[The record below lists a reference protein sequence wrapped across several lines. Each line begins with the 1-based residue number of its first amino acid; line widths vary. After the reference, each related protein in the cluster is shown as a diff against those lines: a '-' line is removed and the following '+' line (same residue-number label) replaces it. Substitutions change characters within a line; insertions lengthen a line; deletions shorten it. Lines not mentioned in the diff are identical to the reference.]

1 MARMHRS
8 RSRGE
13 NTTRPN
19 SGESEVVSQA
29 EALFEQT
36 LVPVR
41 GQLAGAVAALESN
54 LNNSELNYG
63 ELFLRDNVPVMV
75 YLLLRGRFQT
85 VRHFLDLCLE
95 LQSRSYRTRGVFP
108 TSFVEE
114 DGQILADYGQR
125 SIGRIT
131 SVDASLWWPVLCWM
145 YVRASGDR
153 NYGASPKVQRAVQLL
168 LDLVLQPSFYEPPVL
183 FVPRLRLHD

>member
-19 SGESEVVSQA
+19 SGEAEVVSQA

-75 YLLLRGRFQT
+75 YLLLRGRF
-85 VRHFLDLCLE
+85 
-95 LQSRSYRTRGVFP
+95 
-108 TSFVEE
+108 
-114 DGQILADYGQR
+114 
-125 SIGRIT
+125 
-131 SVDASLWWPVLCWM
+131 
-145 YVRASGDR
+145 
-153 NYGASPKVQRAVQLL
+153 
-168 LDLVLQPSFYEPPVL
+168 
-183 FVPRLRLHD
+183 

>member
-19 SGESEVVSQA
+19 SGEAEVVSQA

-63 ELFLRDNVPVMV
+63 EIFLRDNVPVMV

-95 LQSRSYRTRGVFP
+95 LQSR
-108 TSFVEE
+108 
-114 DGQILADYGQR
+114 
-125 SIGRIT
+125 
-131 SVDASLWWPVLCWM
+131 
-145 YVRASGDR
+145 
-153 NYGASPKVQRAVQLL
+153 
-168 LDLVLQPSFYEPPVL
+168 
-183 FVPRLRLHD
+183 